1 MESFLISIISIV
13 VLIIFIVM
21 AVNIGTLVRINRGAS
36 SQLTKIEQHLRI
48 IAKLQA
54 GQPLTG
60 EEKAKL
66 LSEAKTR

>member
-1 MESFLISIISIV
+1 MESFFVLVLSLVI
-13 VLIIFIVM
+13 LIIFIVM
-21 AVNIGTLVRINRGAS
+21 ANNIGKLVRITRGAS
-36 SQLTKIEQHLRI
+36 SQLTKIEQHLRV

-66 LSEAKTR
+66 LS